1 MFDILKITC
10 TYFNITIQIRNEIF
24 QQVSLMPIGDADDVN
39 RMTGSLSSVFQNP
52 LEVSP
57 ESQQSAANMIGSFM
71 NTIDKLDSVD
81 DAVNSLSNILDVS
94 SKLLQSSS
102 AMANVNDP
110 NNTDVQAI
118 KSMASND
125 TKVSDL
131 LYFCN
136 VLFE

>member
-110 NNTDVQAI
+110 NNTDVQVI

-131 LYFCN
+131 
-136 VLFE
+136 

>member
-1 MFDILKITC
+1 MFDTLKITC